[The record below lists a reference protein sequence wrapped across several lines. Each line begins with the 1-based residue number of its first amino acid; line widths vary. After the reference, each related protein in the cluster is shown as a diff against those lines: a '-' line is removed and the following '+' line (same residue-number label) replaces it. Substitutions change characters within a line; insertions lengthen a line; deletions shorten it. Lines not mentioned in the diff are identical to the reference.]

1 MDNNYKKTILCIA
14 NERLPYKRK
23 PKYDNEY
30 FLNMFIHVLDDVT
43 SYKALGR
50 IFNYTSKY
58 HYKYINQVF
67 NKWTKLNIFKDA
79 NDICVN
85 KYISKNINCH
95 TTLETYIDTT
105 NINNKYGRELVN
117 YGSNKKK
124 KICKLSVI
132 SDKNISLQI
141 NLFNGNVHDSKTTE
155 IEINNLVNKTSYRK
169 INICGDKGYI
179 NNELK
184 NKLVDKNINLITPY
198 RKNQLNKNTTY
209 EKKIL
214 KNRYHVEHMNNIFK
228 KHSRIAERKDH
239 KINTFMSFIY
249 IASIKQIHKYI

>member
-1 MDNNYKKTILCIA
+1 MDDNYKKTILCIA

-30 FLNMFIHVLDDVT
+30 FLNMFIHVLDDGT
-43 SYKALGR
+43 SYNALER

-95 TTLETYIDTT
+95 TTFETYIDTT
-105 NINNKYGRELVN
+105 NINNKYSRELIN

-132 SDKNISLQI
+132 SDKNILLQI
-141 NLFNGNVHDSKTTE
+141 NLFNGNVHDSKTTK
-155 IEINNLVNKTSYRK
+155 IEINNLINKISYRK
-169 INICGDKGYI
+169 INICSDKGYI

-184 NKLVDKNINLITPY
+184 NKLVHKNINLITPY
-198 RKNQLNKNTTY
+198 RKNQQNKNTKH
-209 EKKIL
+209 EKNIL
-214 KNRYHVEHMNNIFK
+214 NNRYHVKHMNNIFK
-228 KHSRIAERKDH
+228 KHSRITERKDH
-239 KINTFMSFIY
+239 KINTFVSFIY

>member
-1 MDNNYKKTILCIA
+1 
-14 NERLPYKRK
+14 
-23 PKYDNEY
+23 
-30 FLNMFIHVLDDVT
+30 MFIHVLDDVT

-58 HYKYINQVF
+58 HY
-67 NKWTKLNIFKDA
+67 KWTKLNIFKDA

-105 NINNKYGRELVN
+105 NINNKYGRELIN

-132 SDKNISLQI
+132 SDKNVSLQI

-155 IEINNLVNKTSYRK
+155 IEINNLVNKISYRK

-209 EKKIL
+209 EKNIL

>member
-1 MDNNYKKTILCIA
+1 
-14 NERLPYKRK
+14 
-23 PKYDNEY
+23 
-30 FLNMFIHVLDDVT
+30 MFINVLDDVT

-50 IFNYTSKY
+50 IFNYKSKY

-95 TTLETYIDTT
+95 TTLKTYIDTT
-105 NINNKYGRELVN
+105 NINNKYGRELIN

-132 SDKNISLQI
+132 SNNNIPLQI

-155 IEINNLVNKTSYRK
+155 IEINNLINKTSYRK

-184 NKLVDKNINLITPY
+184 NKLVQKNINLITPY
-198 RKNQLNKNTTY
+198 RKNQQNKNTKH
-209 EKKIL
+209 EKYIL
-214 KNRYHVEHMNNIFK
+214 NNRYHVEHMNNIFK
-228 KHSRIAERKDH
+228 KHSRITERKDH
-239 KINTFMSFIY
+239 KINTFVSFIY